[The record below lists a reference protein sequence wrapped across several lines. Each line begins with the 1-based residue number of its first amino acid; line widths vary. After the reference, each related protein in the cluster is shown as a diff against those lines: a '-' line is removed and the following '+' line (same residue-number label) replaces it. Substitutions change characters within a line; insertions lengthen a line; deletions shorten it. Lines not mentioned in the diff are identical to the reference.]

1 MASGQSVPSRQ
12 YINPFHYVDHHFT
25 LKKIYFTVTN
35 DLSFDQRMH
44 RICSALA
51 AHGYEVTL
59 VGRKLPA
66 SLPLKERQ
74 FAQKRLPC
82 FFRRGK
88 AFYAEYNLRLFFFLL
103 FRRMHLICAIDLD
116 TIVPC
121 LLISKIKRIPR
132 VYDAHELFTE
142 LKEVVT
148 RPGVHKMW
156 TKIERW
162 AVPQFKNGYTVCQ
175 SIAEEFQHRYG
186 VQYDVVRN
194 VPVKRVLTAAQLPP
208 SPFLLY
214 SGAVNEARG
223 FEYLIPALKHI
234 RLPLVVCGDGN
245 FMPQLKKLINEH
257 GVEEKVTLLGMLPPD
272 QLWEITRQ
280 ATIGIGIAENEGL
293 NQYYALPNKFFD
305 YIQAGLPQVTMDF
318 PEYRRINDE
327 YEVAVLIADLKTD
340 TIAAAL
346 NNLQEDVVLY
356 TKLKDNC
363 LKAREVLNWEQES
376 KKLLTFYET
385 LS

>member
-1 MASGQSVPSRQ
+1 M
-12 YINPFHYVDHHFT
+12 
-25 LKKIYFTVTN
+25 KKIYFTVTN

-51 AHGYEVTL
+51 SHGYEVTL
-59 VGRKLPA
+59 VGRQLPA
-66 SLPLKERQ
+66 SIPLKERT
-74 FAQKRLPC
+74 FHQKRLPC
-82 FFRRGK
+82 FFKRGK

-103 FRRMHLICAIDLD
+103 FRRMHIICAIDLD

-121 LLISKIKRIPR
+121 LLVSKLKRLPR

-142 LKEVVT
+142 LKEVIT
-148 RPGVHKMW
+148 RPRVHRMW
-156 TKIERW
+156 AKIERW

-175 SIAEEFQHRYG
+175 SIAEEFQRRYG
-186 VQYDVVRN
+186 VQYGVVRN
-194 VPVKRVLTAAQLPP
+194 VPVKRDLAAGQLPP

-223 FEYLIPALKHI
+223 FEYLIPALKHT
-234 RLPLVVCGDGN
+234 RLPLVICGDGN
-245 FMPQLKKLINEH
+245 FMPQLKKLISEH
-257 GVEEKVTLLGMLPPD
+257 GVEEKVTLTGMLPPD

-327 YEVAVLIADLKTD
+327 YEVAVLISDLETR
-340 TIAAAL
+340 TIATAL

>member
-1 MASGQSVPSRQ
+1 MVYVPSVPSRQ
-12 YINPFHYVDHHFT
+12 YINPFLYVDHHFT

-51 AHGYEVTL
+51 SHGYEVTL
-59 VGRKLPA
+59 VGRNLPT
-66 SLPLKERQ
+66 SLPLKERS

-82 FFRRGK
+82 FFKRGK

-103 FRRMHLICAIDLD
+103 FRRMHIICAIDLD

-121 LLISKIKRIPR
+121 LLISKIKRARR

-148 RPGVHKMW
+148 RPRVHKMW

-162 AVPQFKNGYTVCQ
+162 AVSQFKNGYTVCQ
-175 SIAEEFQHRYG
+175 SIAEEFQRRYG
-186 VQYDVVRN
+186 VQYDVIRN
-194 VPVKRVLTAAQLPP
+194 VPVKRILAATQLPS

-245 FMPQLKKLINEH
+245 FMPQLKKLVTEH

-327 YEVAVLIADLKTD
+327 YEIAVLITDLKTD

>member
-1 MASGQSVPSRQ
+1 LTT
-12 YINPFHYVDHHFT
+12 IFT

-66 SLPLKERQ
+66 SLPLKEQPFHQR
-74 FAQKRLPC
+74 RLPC
-82 FFRRGK
+82 WFKRGK

-103 FRRMHLICAIDLD
+103 FRRMNMICAIDLD
-116 TIVPC
+116 TIAPC
-121 LLISKIKRIPR
+121 LLISRLKRIPR

-148 RPGVHKMW
+148 RPAVHKMW
-156 TKIERW
+156 TSIERW
-162 AVPQFKNGYTVCQ
+162 AVPQFKKGYTVCR
-175 SIAEEFQHRYG
+175 SIAEEFERRYG
-186 VQYDVVRN
+186 VQYEVIRN
-194 VPVKRVLTAAQLPP
+194 VPVKRALPATATPS

-223 FEYLIPALKHI
+223 FEYLIPALKYIH
-234 RLPLVVCGDGN
+234 LPLVVCGDGN
-245 FMPQLKKLINEH
+245 FMPQLKKLISEH

-272 QLWEITRQ
+272 RLWEITRQ

-318 PEYRRINDE
+318 PEYRRINEE

-340 TIAAAL
+340 TIATAL
-346 NNLQEDVVLY
+346 NNLLEDVVLY

-363 LKAREVLNWEQES
+363 LKAREMLNWEQES